1 MSPKRKRLRWL
12 RYLFGGLTV
21 AVLLLIVFYQ
31 PILFGLTEFV
41 VQQVARSQKFTIQ
54 FKMHG
59 SVFSNLLIQDLHLE
73 PLPGNQTLPIETL
86 DIGRFSARY
95 SLLSLLQQKPDEVVH
110 LIQLKDVNLVIRPI
124 PPTTATLRKP
134 SPSKGGPLR
143 ILPIIPQRIDV
154 SNINIKIRR
163 TEGDLVVQNF
173 GINLTANRPGSLTC
187 GEFAVPPLADWKDLK
202 AGLTIQQNVLHLT
215 GLSLPPFLAID
226 QLTLDA
232 SHLPTGKLVGSV
244 AGKTLDAPLRIDAS
258 IDSQATQNRLVGT
271 VQIARLNLQS
281 LQPIINVPI
290 TGSLPILDLSVNGDL
305 DHPRSLNG
313 RAVLMGDKIRYQEQ
327 QIDDFDLRVSVAD
340 GKGTIDRCLLNA
352 GLNRVSLGGNFFLPT
367 HSDTFID
374 EFVAHLGIAALL
386 LDPAR
391 FLPGLQLNGLIAGNA
406 QIAGGN
412 ASTTIH
418 LFNSGLKQA
427 SIAVPRSEATI
438 CAVARLPLP
447 EDLQSG
453 IAAVVDAG
461 ISDVKIDVAN
471 IEKIGAV
478 IQVQDGKSN
487 TDVELSSGKSNA
499 QLHAELP
506 LPMPGATPDLKQLEA
521 KVKFHL
527 DSITDFVG
535 ESQLHGSFLGDGEIA
550 LRNGQPLGSMQFHGD
565 NLHYGEFALQRIT
578 MNATAADGGF
588 KIQQL
593 NAAIDD
599 WNYLEASG
607 EVKLT
612 DDYPYE
618 GTAAV
623 RLTDLSKLESL
634 LTSLRQPGGLR
645 GTFEMTAKANG
656 DIRQRVPHTE
666 IQANGH
672 DINYR
677 GLPVQNLNLKAKTE
691 PEKATIESAQIN
703 FDAHNSLDLNAIL
716 NLNAPLHYN
725 ASGQIQLDDLR
736 VFDSFLKTIEPESN
750 VTGRLSAR
758 LSGNGELS
766 DNRIT
771 EAQLSLI
778 GTQIKYRGLNLQST
792 EVSGSVK
799 DNLLT
804 LPTMRVIA
812 DRNNSINL
820 SGRGQ
825 LVEPYGYEGDANVDL
840 KDLRFLAPL
849 LKSFGQD
856 VGLGGK
862 LALTWSGKGQ
872 LKNSVG
878 NAQLHI
884 SDLEVKG
891 TKGIKADLEASYE
904 GMKGEVTRFQ
914 VLSPLANLDTTMR
927 FSPELF
933 EIPHLEVRKDRNLMI
948 GSASIPLDL
957 SQKKLPIAS
966 DRPLSVDLV
975 ADKISLASFQA
986 RNPAIT
992 GNAGLMVKASGTLRD
1007 PTIQIKTG
1015 ITDLRSP
1022 TASAFAAAN
1031 ADFSI
1036 VLANKELV
1044 LDGHFQQPEIQPL
1057 LIQGKLPLD
1066 IGQVL
1071 DSGQLPSNTP
1081 IALSVHWP
1089 ETNLQFARKLTPP
1102 IRVLEGRVAIEANV
1116 AGTVEKPAISGA
1128 VSINVNRFR
1137 AATDVVPPIS
1147 GFVANINF
1155 RDNHRITFDRF
1166 NGFAGGGPFSLTGS
1180 IDLAQGTNPQFDL
1193 ALTTRKFLLTRS
1205 DNIIVRSNIDLTV
1218 RGPLATLEIAGKVG
1232 LVDSRFF
1239 QDIDI
1244 LPLNLPGRP
1253 APQPPSVPPPSSV
1266 SISTPPVRDWKFNIK
1281 VATDKPFLIQSNLAR
1296 GQVTVDLQVGGTG
1309 LQPAVTGF
1317 VRVDQLTAS
1326 LPFSHMDITNGYI
1339 DFSPGG
1345 NPLNPSFNITGVSL
1359 VRDYEVRMR
1368 VFGDVSNF
1376 QILFD
1381 SSPPLA
1387 QGDIATLLATGSTT
1401 SEFVQDPTLLAGRAS
1416 FILAQQLL
1424 TKVFK
1429 VRPNAQQQ
1437 SYLERL
1443 QVDIIPGNRP
1453 GTQDISARFNL
1464 TDHWQLIGD
1473 FGQAGDVSGR
1483 LRYLI
1488 RFR

>member
-41 VQQVARSQKFTIQ
+41 VQQIARSQKFTIQ
-54 FKMHG
+54 FKIHG
-59 SVFSNLLIQDLHLE
+59 SIFSNLLIQDLHLE
-73 PLPGNQTLPIETL
+73 PLPANHTLPIERL
-86 DIGRFSARY
+86 DVGRFSARY
-95 SLLSLLQQKPDEVVH
+95 SLLSLLQQKPGEVVH
-110 LIQLKDVNLVIRPI
+110 LIELKDVNLVIRPT
-124 PPTTATLRKP
+124 PPTTTALPKA

-154 SNINIKIRR
+154 SNINIQIRR
-163 TEGDLVVQNF
+163 TEGDWVVQNF

-187 GEFAVPPLADWKDLK
+187 GELALPPVADWKDLK
-202 AGLTIQQNVLHLT
+202 ADLKIQENVLHLT
-215 GLSLPPFLAID
+215 GLSLSPFLAID

-232 SHLPTGKLVGSV
+232 SRLSTGKLVGSV
-244 AGKTLDAPLRIDAS
+244 AGKTFDAPLRIDAS
-258 IDSQATQNRLVGT
+258 LDSQATQNLLVGT
-271 VQIARLNLQS
+271 IQIAHLNLQP
-281 LQPIINVPI
+281 LQSIIKAPI
-290 TGSLPILDLSVNGDL
+290 TGSMPILDLSINGDL
-305 DHPRSLNG
+305 DHPRSING
-313 RAVLMGDKIRYQEQ
+313 RAVLVGDKIRYQEQ
-327 QIDDFDLRVSVAD
+327 QIEDLDLRVSVAE

-352 GLNRVSLGGNFFLPT
+352 GLNRVSLGGNFLLPT
-367 HSDTFID
+367 HADTFID
-374 EFVAHLGIAALL
+374 EFVAHVGFAAML

-391 FLPGLQLNGLIAGNA
+391 FLPGLQFNGLIAGNA

-418 LFNSGLKQA
+418 LFNAGLKQA

-447 EDLQSG
+447 EDLRSG
-453 IAAVVDAG
+453 FAAVVDVG
-461 ISDVKIDVAN
+461 VSDAKIDLAN

-478 IQVQDGKSN
+478 IQLQDGKSN
-487 TDVELSSGKSNA
+487 TNVELSSGKSNA

-506 LPMPGATPDLKQLEA
+506 LPMPGATPDLKRLEA

-527 DSITDFVG
+527 GSIADFVR
-535 ESQLHGSFLGDGEIA
+535 ESQLNGSFIGDGEIT
-550 LRNGQPLGSMQFHGD
+550 LRNGQPVGSVQFNGD
-565 NLHYGEFALQRIT
+565 NLRYGEFALQRIT
-578 MNATAADGGF
+578 MNANAADGGV

-593 NAAIDD
+593 HAAVDD
-599 WNYLEASG
+599 SNYLEASG

-612 DDYPYE
+612 DTYPYE
-618 GTAAV
+618 GTAVV
-623 RLTDLSKLESL
+623 RLTDLAKLESL
-634 LTSLRQPGGLR
+634 LTSLRQPAGLR
-645 GTFEMTAKANG
+645 GIFEMTAKANG
-656 DIRQRVPHTE
+656 DIRQRVPHAE

-672 DINYR
+672 DINYC

-691 PEKATIESAQIN
+691 QENAIIESAQIT
-703 FDAHNSLDLNAIL
+703 FDPHNSLDLNGIL

-725 ASGQIQLDDLR
+725 VSGQIQLDDLR
-736 VFDSFLKTIEPESN
+736 VFDSFFKTTGPESN
-750 VTGRLSAR
+750 IAGRLSAR
-758 LSGNGELS
+758 FSGNGELN

-771 EAQLSLI
+771 EARLSLI
-778 GTQIKYRGLNLQST
+778 GTQIKYRGLSLQST

-812 DRNNSINL
+812 DRNDSINL

-825 LVEPYGYEGDANVDL
+825 LAEPYEYEGDANVDL
-840 KDLRFLAPL
+840 KDLHFLDPL

-862 LALTWSGKGQ
+862 LNLTWSGKGQ

-878 NAQLHI
+878 SAQLHI

-891 TKGIKADLEASYE
+891 TKGIKADLEASYD
-904 GMKGEVTRFQ
+904 GMKAEVTRFQ
-914 VLSPLANLDTTMR
+914 VLSPLANLDTTVR

-933 EIPHLEVRKDRNLMI
+933 EIPHLEVRKDQNLMT

-957 SQKKLPIAS
+957 SQKKLPIAL
-966 DRPLSVDLV
+966 DRPLSIDLV
-975 ADKISLASFQA
+975 ADKISLAGFQA
-986 RNPAIT
+986 RNPPIT
-992 GNAGLMVKASGTLRD
+992 GNAGLTVKASGTLKD

-1015 ITDLRSP
+1015 LTDLRSP
-1022 TASAFAAAN
+1022 TASGIAAAN
-1031 ADFSI
+1031 GDFSL
-1036 VLANKELV
+1036 VLANKVLI

-1057 LIQGKLPLD
+1057 QVQGKLPLD
-1066 IGQVL
+1066 IAQVL
-1071 DSGQLPSNTP
+1071 DSGKLPLNTP

-1089 ETNLQFARKLTPP
+1089 ETNLQFARKLTSL
-1102 IRVLEGRVAIEANV
+1102 IRVLEGRVAIDANV
-1116 AGTVEKPAISGA
+1116 AGTLEKPEISGA
-1128 VSINVNRFR
+1128 VSANVNRFR

-1147 GFVANINF
+1147 DFAVNLNF
-1155 RDNHRITFDRF
+1155 RDNHRVTFDRF
-1166 NGFAGGGPFSLTGS
+1166 NGLAGGGPFSLTGS

-1218 RGPLATLEIAGKVG
+1218 RGPLSTLEIVGKVG

-1266 SISTPPVRDWKFNIK
+1266 SISTPPVRDWKFNVK
-1281 VATDKPFLIQSNLAR
+1281 VQTDQPFLIQSNLAR

-1309 LQPAVTGF
+1309 LQPTVTGF

-1359 VRDYEVRMR
+1359 IRDYEVRMR

-1437 SYLERL
+1437 SYLERF
-1443 QVDIIPGNRP
+1443 QVDIIPGDRP

-1464 TDHWQLIGD
+1464 TNNWQLIGD
-1473 FGQAGDVSGR
+1473 FGQAGNVSGR